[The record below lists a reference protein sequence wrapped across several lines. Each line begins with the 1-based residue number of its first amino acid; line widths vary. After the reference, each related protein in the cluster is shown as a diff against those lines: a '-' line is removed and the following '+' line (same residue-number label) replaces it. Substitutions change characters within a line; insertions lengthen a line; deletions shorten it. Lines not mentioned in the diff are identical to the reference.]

1 MNKIEQQITAITK
14 KAIEP
19 LPIVFPVKYGQIYME
34 IAKQH
39 NLELHAED
47 IFAKEM
53 LDEKMVRHIISLCE
67 CGDQALDAML
77 NNNMEKLK
85 EVIEETKKL
94 RFEIYELQKIVYE
107 DPLTKSY
114 TRKWFDDTYLANHD
128 RLLLRGEGTLV
139 LIDINK
145 FKAINDIYG
154 HLVGDKV
161 LAHVAL
167 KLKESGGRVVRYGGD
182 EFLLIFD
189 QTHSLDQIENKM
201 KDMLNYWKKTSFK
214 TDQQNFKISF
224 AYGIAIFTIGSNVED
239 VINTADK
246 AMYLHKRVSTYI

>member
-246 AMYLHKRVSTYI
+246 AMYLHKTAYV